1 MVAHDTNSL
10 VAASRRCRQY
20 ALKFPAGQSVL
31 PPPTYRP
38 LSNLYTTVGE
48 GADVLGGASLL
59 LVVGVGVLILVAGAV
74 NGLAGFGFAL
84 VGTMA
89 LATAVDPAL
98 AVVFMIV
105 PILGVNLSLVRDLS
119 VEELRTCGRRF
130 GPLVGAALVG
140 TIAGL
145 VVLDRVP
152 QGPLKVGLGV
162 VSLAFVVTA
171 QNRIPVPGLD
181 RAREGCFVES
191 TPAMVGVG
199 AVSGLLFGGTNVG
212 VQLIAYL
219 RSCDLSHGVFV
230 GVVAMVFLGLNGVRV
245 GAAGA
250 LGLYPNLAFVGGS
263 VAAAV
268 PAVVGVGVGK
278 RLRSRVTE
286 RYRRGVVLG
295 MLTLIG
301 VRLVLGGLGIA

>member
-1 MVAHDTNSL
+1 
-10 VAASRRCRQY
+10 
-20 ALKFPAGQSVL
+20 
-31 PPPTYRP
+31 
-38 LSNLYTTVGE
+38 
-48 GADVLGGASLL
+48 
-59 LVVGVGVLILVAGAV
+59 V

-89 LATAVDPAL
+89 LATAIDPAT

-119 VEELRTCGRRF
+119 PGELRSCGRRF
-130 GPLVGAALVG
+130 APLLLAALVG
-140 TIAGL
+140 TVVGL

-152 QGPLKVGLGV
+152 QRPLKIGLGL
-162 VSLAFVVTA
+162 VSLAFVASA
-171 QNRIPVPGLD
+171 QETVPVPGLD
-181 RAREGCFVES
+181 RAKAGCFVET

-245 GAAGA
+245 GAAGL
-250 LGLYPNLAFVGGS
+250 LGLYPSAGFAAAS
-263 VAAAV
+263 AVAAA
-268 PAVVGVGVGK
+268 PAVAGVAVGK
-278 RLRSRVTE
+278 RLRTVVSESR
-286 RYRRGVVLG
+286 RRTVVLSL
-295 MLTLIG
+295 LTVIG
-301 VRLVLGGLGIA
+301 VRLILGGFGIA